1 MKVKLL
7 LDECVD
13 QRLAKELRG
22 HVVTTVPRM
31 GWASKR
37 MASFWRLAEQ
47 QFEVFITTD
56 QNLSF
61 QQNLIKFN
69 IAVLVLYAPTNRLMD
84 LKPLVP
90 EILTALPTVKIGQVL
105 NIGV

>member
-37 MASFWRLAEQ
+37 MASFWRWPNNSLR
-47 QFEVFITTD
+47 FSS
-56 QNLSF
+56 LR
-61 QQNLIKFN
+61 IKIYLFN
-69 IAVLVLYAPTNRLMD
+69 
-84 LKPLVP
+84 
-90 EILTALPTVKIGQVL
+90 KI
-105 NIGV
+105 